1 MQRQPE
7 ADRRRPGPAQD
18 PALPAHGQGQDVGRR
33 GSCCK
38 EGGVEGAQEYCTV
51 RRISH
56 DRWIRG

>member
-33 GSCCK
+33 SSRCK
-38 EGGVEGAQEYCTV
+38 EGGVDRGSA
-51 RRISH
+51 RILYGSE
-56 DRWIRG
+56 DFS